1 MLLFDPMYW
10 LFLAP
15 ALLLALWAQM
25 RVKSAYAQM
34 SRVPVSSG
42 LTGAQ
47 AAERVLRD
55 AGCFDVGIQMT
66 QGLLSDH
73 YDPRTKVLRL
83 SPHVYSGRS
92 IASVG
97 IACHEAGHALQDA
110 RNYAPLKMRN
120 AIVPVASLGSGLSG
134 ILIIAGI
141 ILALTGLVWVGIALF
156 SATVVFQLVNLPVEF
171 DASRRARVELLAAGV
186 VTQAEDASVAKV
198 LNAAAM
204 TYVAAT
210 LTAILQLAYFLSLAS
225 GRRN

>member
-1 MLLFDPMYW
+1 MYW

-110 RNYAPLKMRN
+110 QHYAPLRMRN

-156 SATVVFQLVNLPVEF
+156 SATVVFQLINLPVEF

>member
-110 RNYAPLKMRN
+110 QHYAPLRMRN

-156 SATVVFQLVNLPVEF
+156 SATVVFQLINLPVEF

>member
-1 MLLFDPMYW
+1 MYW

-110 RNYAPLKMRN
+110 QHYAPLKMRN